1 MHVPQTKA
9 TTARENGESN
19 RPAPNKAEYEKARRV
34 AKSVT
39 KDEDMADE
47 ALARASL
54 KWDPSKG
61 AFSTLVHGVAK
72 NVLREDRRKKARASR
87 TVEPKHVALPL
98 SAERVKRGA
107 SLQFGEHLVRWL
119 DRTALNLVAVLWGGR
134 TQEERAQGPER
145 TAEWL
150 RVCALPTLQ
159 GHKINVQPA
168 PDFDA
173 KLAKY
178 IRRAA
183 ATTMTSHGRHWVES
197 DKTTPPRRP
206 GAARK
211 PPHRVTRAES
221 VGTGPSSCGVE
232 IQVDAFWQDAR
243 RQMLRGIAR
252 KALALCGV
260 PGTRLNHVTSELR
273 NRERE
278 EHRRAVEIYVRGKS
292 GRQN

>member
-1 MHVPQTKA
+1 M
-9 TTARENGESN
+9 ARIGS
-19 RPAPNKAEYEKARRV
+19 RPEPSEAEYEQARRV
-34 AKSVT
+34 ARSVT
-39 KDEDMADE
+39 KDEDMAAD
-47 ALARASL
+47 AIGRASL
-54 KWDPSKG
+54 KWEPSKG
-61 AFSTLVHGVAK
+61 KFSTLVHAVAR
-72 NVLREDRRKKARASR
+72 NVLREDRKKKARASR
-87 TVEPKHVALPL
+87 TVEPKHLALPL

-119 DRTALNLVAVLWGGR
+119 DRTAVNLVTVLWGGR

-150 RVCALPTLQ
+150 RMCALPVLQ
-159 GHKINVQPA
+159 GHKINVQP
-168 PDFDA
+168 PRDFDA

-183 ATTMTSHGRHWVES
+183 ATTTTNLGRHWVEN
-197 DKTTPPRRP
+197 DKTTPPRRR
-206 GAARK
+206 GAAWK

-221 VGTGPSSCGVE
+221 VGTGPSSCRVE

-260 PGTRLNHVTSELR
+260 PGTRLNQVTSELR
-273 NRERE
+273 NRERQE
-278 EHRRAVEIYVRGKS
+278 RRRAVEIYVRGKS